1 MRLQLFAGVALG
13 LLLGLLVG
21 LSTSPVVA
29 TVVGAL
35 TGGLLVFLGFTSKDQ
50 TDSNTIASAGAAG
63 WRLLGFGLSCT
74 AALLVGLLVR
84 THNLLTP
91 PIKQQ
96 ISELTDAGFTPD
108 EAHTWVAYKNIGVL
122 MRAQP
127 NTTTDKDKRAATTAS
142 SSLFA
147 TPDTDACS
155 LFNPDNYSNQAE
167 HLNALRI
174 AGGRYASFAGSVAS
188 LDERTR
194 AAMFSATKHLFC
206 PE

>member
-1 MRLQLFAGVALG
+1 MRLQLLAGTSLG

-21 LSTSPVVA
+21 LSTSPVAA

-35 TGGLLVFLGFTSKDQ
+35 TGGLLVFLGFASKDQ
-50 TDSNTIASAGAAG
+50 SDFNRNCTDAAG
-63 WRLLGFGLSCT
+63 WRLLGFGLACT
-74 AALLVGLLVR
+74 FALLVGLLVR

-127 NTTTDKDKRAATTAS
+127 NTLTDKDKRASTTAS
-142 SSLFA
+142 SYLFA
-147 TPDTDACS
+147 SPGADSCN
-155 LFNPDNYSNQAE
+155 LFNPDFYSNQTE

-174 AGGRYASFAGSVAS
+174 AGGPYANFANSVAS

-194 AAMFSATKHLFC
+194 TATLSATKRLFC
-206 PE
+206 TE